1 MDVYEERERC
11 LDVYVERDIGIGMWR
26 EIGIGI
32 WREMYGCVC
41 GGR

>member
-1 MDVYEERERC
+1 M
-11 LDVYVERDIGIGMWR
+11 DVYVERDIGIGMRR

-41 GGR
+41 GER